1 MRPQN
6 PLMIEQQRAQ
16 SHLATINGLVGKAL
30 AVNTPRHTTIA
41 LTLKCLHAFAAKQ
54 FKFFYNGFEAATEV
68 DSEGNHR
75 GFLDFDPI
83 YPAEYAMHLTAEQV
97 ANDVDVI
104 LRASSHRSPTF
115 STTPMQQ
122 RLTLADQLAYHA
134 LIPAIGTPDNRII
147 TESTVLT
154 YFQKSPAI
162 RMIPYA
168 PVALIGLPLTAQNDQ
183 GQVPFIYRDLL
194 AIPHE
199 VGHHV
204 YWRRF
209 NPTPYAKNVRDD
221 VEEMLDKELSS
232 LPDWIRSWKEEIFAD
247 IYSCLIAGPV
257 SGLAI
262 QELMKGF
269 PANQSVAD
277 HGGHPAPIIR
287 PFIHIAVLEVVADSV
302 GDSINKQQLA
312 NAAQALRAAWNEWLN
327 SRKLPLWFIPHGQQR
342 PVTLIEAE
350 NYLKKVVE
358 AILHT
363 TLEPLTPSIRPSFWD
378 DLWSKGLANQSDT
391 LDQLIQQFEAF
402 VNQIEGQTENNLP
415 ELTEQADGT
424 IQLQRGETKIS
435 AKLTPGTTG
444 LALEFEQKRDQALT
458 EGKKPEIIPGAPPWW
473 LPVLEAGFWTTGP
486 GGTGHVS
493 D

>member
-1 MRPQN
+1 MTRQN
-6 PLMIEQQRAQ
+6 PFMIEQQRAQ
-16 SHLATINGLVGKAL
+16 SHLATINSLVGQAL
-30 AVNTPRHTTIA
+30 AVNTPRYTTVA
-41 LTLKCLHAFAAKQ
+41 LTLKCLHAFAEKQ
-54 FKFFYNGFEAATEV
+54 FKFFHNGFEAVTDP
-68 DSEGNHR
+68 DSDGNHR

-97 ANDVDVI
+97 ANDIDVI
-104 LRASSHRSPTF
+104 LRASSHRSPAF
-115 STTPMQQ
+115 ASEPMQQ
-122 RLTLADQLAYHA
+122 RLILADRLAYHA
-134 LIPAIGTPDNRII
+134 LTPAIGTPGQRII

-162 RMIPYA
+162 RMLPYA
-168 PVALIGLPLTAQNDQ
+168 PVALIGLPLTVQ
-183 GQVPFIYRDLL
+183 QVAFTYRDLL

-221 VEEMLDKELSS
+221 VEEMLDKELHT

-257 SGLAI
+257 SALAI

-277 HGGHPAPIIR
+277 HGAHPAPIIR
-287 PFIHIAVLEVVADSV
+287 PFVHIAVLEVVAASV
-302 GDSINKQQLA
+302 EESVNKQRLT
-312 NAAQALRAAWNEWLN
+312 NAAQALRTEWNGWIHD
-327 SRKLPLWFIPHGQQR
+327 RKLPLWFIPHGQPR
-342 PVTLIEAE
+342 PITLIEAE
-350 NYLKKVVE
+350 SYLKKVVA
-358 AILHT
+358 AILNT
-363 TLEPLTPSIRPSFWD
+363 TLKPLTPSVRPSFWD
-378 DLWSKGLANQSDT
+378 DLWSKGLTDQDDA

-402 VNQIEGQTENNLP
+402 VNQIEGEPENPLP
-415 ELTEQADGT
+415 ELIEQPDGM
-424 IQLQRGETKIS
+424 IQLQRGATKIS
-435 AKLTPGTTG
+435 DKLLPGATG
-444 LALEFEQKRDQALT
+444 LALEFEQKRDQALAAGT
-458 EGKKPEIIPGAPPWW
+458 KPAITPGAPPWW

-486 GGTGHVS
+486 GGPGHVA